1 MKNNLRVSNPIVDR
15 LAYIL
20 QWGRSLSCDQETLLI
35 PVRRR
40 IKKGIE
46 LGVCERAYLKG
57 ARYHENFKI
66 HLPGGSN
73 ALVQIGALLP
83 ERQKGGIRVVLN
95 PARFESGDASRLNKI
110 MRNIV
115 GKSYFDLMEDPL
127 INQIDFAVDIWG
139 ASMDRMLVTYKNAQR
154 YTVIA
159 KRINAQGHIEGYNFG
174 SVSSDYMSVL
184 YDKGCERN
192 HAALLRL
199 IKNGAQIEG
208 LKSNLVKQFSI
219 GKFDQQRARV
229 EVRGKKMRGLPLYNL
244 DRLPNRFERFHF
256 CDLDSD
262 GIELPPYIE
271 EAFLALC
278 RQSGVKAA
286 LSNFKNTEWVR
297 KVNAYYRTREAGWWR
312 PEPLWQEAC
321 NAIRE
326 IGLFPDLAFDEPKLR
341 GGDQGLVDYL

>member
-1 MKNNLRVSNPIVDR
+1 MLKIINLWRGNHLSKPSIKNSGEHCHALRFTS
-15 LAYIL
+15 
-20 QWGRSLSCDQETLLI
+20 
-35 PVRRR
+35 
-40 IKKGIE
+40 
-46 LGVCERAYLKG
+46 
-57 ARYHENFKI
+57 
-66 HLPGGSN
+66 
-73 ALVQIGALLP
+73 
-83 ERQKGGIRVVLN
+83 
-95 PARFESGDASRLNKI
+95 
-110 MRNIV
+110 
-115 GKSYFDLMEDPL
+115 
-127 INQIDFAVDIWG
+127 DFS
-139 ASMDRMLVTYKNAQR
+139 SM
-154 YTVIA
+154 
-159 KRINAQGHIEGYNFG
+159 
-174 SVSSDYMSVL
+174 
-184 YDKGCERN
+184 
-192 HAALLRL
+192 LRL

-229 EVRGKKMRGLPLYNL
+229 EVRGKKMRGLPLYKL
-244 DRLPNRFERFHF
+244 DSLPNRFERFHF

-271 EAFLALC
+271 DAFLALC

-341 GGDQGLVDYL
+341 GRRSDFS